1 MTGTASPEPEPELE
15 GRFPR
20 LWGEALWG
28 FELAALLADASLR
41 PPRPRADAPPVLLIP
56 GFLAGDASLFVLRTW
71 LRLRGHPVAMSGIR
85 VNVDCA
91 ERAVSRLQSHAG
103 AFAAAY
109 DAPLIVIGQSR
120 GGTLARSLAV
130 RQPDTVAGLITLGS
144 PVLDQL
150 AVSAPVRRMV
160 RSVAM
165 LAELGMPGLF
175 STACADGD
183 CCDSFRNDLIARL
196 PSGIRATAIYSRN
209 DGIVDWRAC
218 LDPYAEHVEVGSS
231 HCGMAVNTEVYR
243 VLERVLAEH

>member
-1 MTGTASPEPEPELE
+1 MTGTAVPESDL
-15 GRFPR
+15 GDRFPR

-41 PPRPRADAPPVLLIP
+41 PPRPRSDAPPVLLIP

-71 LRLRGHPVAMSGIR
+71 LRMRGHPVAMSGIR

-91 ERAVSRLQSHAG
+91 ERAVARLQVHAS
-103 AFAAAY
+103 AFAAAC

-130 RQPDTVAGLITLGS
+130 RQPDTVSGLITLGS

-150 AVSAPVRRMV
+150 AVSTPVRRMV
-160 RSVAM
+160 RSVAI
-165 LAELGMPGLF
+165 LSELGMPGLF

-183 CCDSFRNDLIARL
+183 CCDSFRGDLIAKL
-196 PSGIRATAIYSRN
+196 PPGIRATAIYSRN

-218 LDPYAEHVEVGSS
+218 LDPDAEHVEVRSS

-243 VLERVLAEH
+243 VLERVLAET

>member
-1 MTGTASPEPEPELE
+1 MTGTAAPESDL
-15 GRFPR
+15 GARFPR

-41 PPRPRADAPPVLLIP
+41 PLRPRSDALPVLLIP

-71 LRLRGHPVAMSGIR
+71 LRMRGHPVAMSGIR

-91 ERAVSRLQSHAG
+91 ERAVTRLQIHTS
-103 AFAAAY
+103 AFAAAC

-130 RQPDTVAGLITLGS
+130 RQPDTVSGLITLGS

-150 AVSAPVRRMV
+150 AVSTPVRRMV

-165 LAELGMPGLF
+165 LSELGMPGLF

-183 CCDSFRNDLIARL
+183 CCDAFRGDLLAKL
-196 PSGIRATAIYSRN
+196 PPGTRATAIYSRN

-218 LDPYAEHVEVGSS
+218 LDPDAEHIEVRSS

-243 VLERVLAEH
+243 VLEQVLGEF